1 VPAFIGIVIGLALYG
16 AACYYAFVWIV
27 APVWPFMVVGG
38 VVLGVLGMVVVV
50 AATLLG
56 VGRFGAPTVTPAD
69 VPARLR
75 KIRSPFPR
83 DDAWPH
89 YLFGQARNDLQT
101 ALGECG
107 DVLAGV
113 WVWMV
118 TSVRDQPVSLAFWP
132 LLLLPLT
139 AAVTGTAAAIATV
152 IVLGAVLIA
161 VLLLAWVGWLVA
173 AGALRG
179 ADHGLRVL
187 RRAKATCGD
196 PKCTHRSRLP
206 AYRCS
211 SCGRIHHDIRAGRQ
225 GLFVRRCACG
235 SPVPTTVLKAAAGL
249 VAVCQDCGRELLAG
263 AGALTDVVIPVF
275 GSTSA
280 GKTRL
285 IYAGMVALSRHLPAV
300 GGTFAP
306 DGPDSQAVFREATTV
321 VERGTQTTKTP
332 AERPKGIHAR
342 VQPGGGRAAQMHLFD
357 AAGEGFTSRD
367 AAADLRFLDDP
378 EGLVFVLD
386 PFSVP
391 EVAVSLQGALA
402 PRLAA
407 ANPAQLDPEQSYL
420 VTASW
425 LRDQGVRLARK
436 PLAVAVVKADLLLG
450 LPPADGLTPWSTSDD
465 IERWLRRKGMDNL
478 LDGMARDFREVG
490 YHLVASRDA
499 GSSRD
504 GTAGP
509 TSAARPLLWLL
520 QRTGVAITDPQPVR
534 AA

>member
-1 VPAFIGIVIGLALYG
+1 VPAVIGVIIGIALYG
-16 AACYYAFVWIV
+16 AACYFAFVWIV

-38 VVLGVLGMVVVV
+38 IVLGVLAVVVVV

-56 VGRFGAPTVTPAD
+56 FGRLGAPTVTPAD

-75 KIRSPFPR
+75 KIRSEFPR
-83 DDAWPH
+83 DDAWPL
-89 YLFGQARNDLQT
+89 YLFGQASTDLRT
-101 ALGECG
+101 ALGHCG
-107 DVLAGV
+107 DVLAV
-113 WVWMV
+113 MWVWLV
-118 TSVRDQPVSLAFWP
+118 TAVRDQPVSLAFWP
-132 LLLLPLT
+132 LLLLPFT
-139 AAVTGTAAAIATV
+139 AAATGTAAAVAAV
-152 IVLGAVLIA
+152 LVLGAVLTA
-161 VLLLAWVGWLVA
+161 VLLLSWLGWLVA

-179 ADHGLRVL
+179 ADHGLRLL

-211 SCGRIHHDIRAGRQ
+211 CGRLHHDIRAGRQ

-235 SPVPTTVLKAAAGL
+235 SRVPTTVLKAAAGL
-249 VAVCQDCGRELLAG
+249 VAVCQDCGRDLHGG

-285 IYAGMVALSRHLPAV
+285 IYAGMVALSRHLPAA
-300 GGTFAP
+300 GGTFTP
-306 DGPDSQAVFREATTV
+306 DGVDSEAVFREATTV
-321 VERGTQTTKTP
+321 VERGTETTKTP
-332 AERPKGIHAR
+332 AERPTGIHAR
-342 VQPGGGRAAQMHLFD
+342 VQPGGGREALMHLFD
-357 AAGEGFTSRD
+357 AAGEGFTTRD

-386 PFSVP
+386 PFSMP
-391 EVAVSLQGALA
+391 AVASSLHGALA
-402 PRLAA
+402 PRLTAA
-407 ANPAQLDPEQSYL
+407 HPAQLDPEQSYL

-450 LPPADGLTPWSTSDD
+450 LPPADGLRPTSTSDD
-465 IERWLRRKGMDNL
+465 IEGWLRTKGMDNL
-478 LDGMARDFREVG
+478 LDGMSRDFREVC

-499 GSSRD
+499 GTGRD
-504 GTAGP
+504 GAAGP

-520 QRTGVAITDPQPVR
+520 GRTGVAIADPQPVG
-534 AA
+534 AT

>member
-1 VPAFIGIVIGLALYG
+1 MPALIGIAIGVGLYLV
-16 AACYYAFVWIV
+16 ACYYAFVWIV

-38 VVLGVLGMVVVV
+38 FALGVLMVVVVV

-56 VGRFGAPTVTPAD
+56 IGRFGAPTVTPAD
-69 VPARLR
+69 VHVRLR
-75 KIRSPFPR
+75 RIRSPFPR

-89 YLFGQARNDLQT
+89 YVFGQASTDLRT
-101 ALGECG
+101 ALTHCADLLTTMWGR
-107 DVLAGV
+107 
-113 WVWMV
+113 MV
-118 TSVRDQPVSLAFWP
+118 VAVRNQPVSLAFWP
-132 LLLLPLT
+132 LLLLPLI
-139 AAVTGTAAAIATV
+139 AAALGTASAIVTV
-152 IVLGAVLIA
+152 VVLGVVLTA
-161 VLLLAWVGWLVA
+161 VLLLSWLGWLVLT
-173 AGALRG
+173 GVLRG
-179 ADHGLRVL
+179 GDHGLRVL

-206 AYRCS
+206 AYRCP
-211 SCGRIHHDIRAGRQ
+211 CGRVHHDIRAGRQ

-235 SPVPTTVLKAAAGL
+235 SRVSTTVLKAAGGL
-249 VAVCQDCGRELLAG
+249 VPVCQDCGRDLHAG

-285 IYAGMVALSRHLPAV
+285 IYAGMVALSRHLPAT
-300 GGTFAP
+300 GGTFLS
-306 DGPDSQAVFREATTV
+306 DGAESTAVFREATAV
-321 VERGTQTTKTP
+321 VERGTQTNKTP
-332 AERPKGIHAR
+332 ADRPAGIHAR
-342 VQPGGGRAAQMHLFD
+342 VHPGGGREALMHVFD

-386 PFSVP
+386 PFSIP
-391 EVAVSLQGALA
+391 EVAGVLRGALA
-402 PRLAA
+402 PRLRDAH
-407 ANPAQLDPEQSYL
+407 PAQLDPEQSYL

-425 LRDQGVRLARK
+425 LRDQGVRLTRK

-450 LPPADGLTPWSTSDD
+450 LPPAAGLSATSTSAD
-465 IERWLRRKGMDNL
+465 IEAWLRAQGMDNL
-478 LDGMARDFREVG
+478 VEGMSRDFREVG

-499 GSSRD
+499 GTAQD

-509 TSAARPLLWLL
+509 NSAARPLLWLL
-520 QRTGVAITDPQPVR
+520 TRAGVAVPDRQPVG